1 MKYYDRNKRS
11 PYLQYWNEDNLY
23 GWKMLQKISVINF
36 EWIEDTSPFNEDLT
50 KNYNEESDKEY
61 FLKVDFPYPEKLH
74 DFHNDLPFLPER
86 MKIEKVE

>member
-61 FLKVDFPYPEKLH
+61 FLKITWLSQWFTIFTWKNEDWKSG
-74 DFHNDLPFLPER
+74 
-86 MKIEKVE
+86 IACS